1 MKIVFILSGF
11 SLSVKGRR
19 IVFGAYQIRPCEG
32 KPGCVTLGWMQ
43 SSSGQE
49 LRVGFLGVT
58 SVLVDDGDTRLLTDG
73 FFTRP
78 ALHRVLLGRLAP
90 DGARIEQGL
99 ARAGITDL
107 RAVLVGH
114 SHYDHALDAPEVARR
129 TGAVV
134 VGSSSTANLAR
145 GYGLPGEQ
153 IRVVEPGEPLV
164 FDAFRVRFF
173 PSRHASPNAAAGEI
187 SAPLTFPA
195 RARAFRDG
203 GCFSLLIEHARG
215 KSLLIQE
222 SAGFVK
228 GALAGARA
236 EIALISMAMLGRQP
250 ESYRRAYFSETAGAV
265 GAKVICPLHYDDF
278 FRPLENPPRRIPRWM
293 DDLRP
298 ALDSLERWAGERG
311 VRVSWLP
318 AWQMVPLD

>member
-1 MKIVFILSGF
+1 
-11 SLSVKGRR
+11 
-19 IVFGAYQIRPCEG
+19 
-32 KPGCVTLGWMQ
+32 MQ
-43 SSSGQE
+43 GSSRQV

-58 SVLVDDGDTRLLTDG
+58 SVLVDDGDTGLLTDG

-78 ALHRVLLGRLAP
+78 ALQRVLLGRLAP
-90 DGARIEQGL
+90 DVRRVEQGL
-99 ARAGITDL
+99 TRVGITSL

-114 SHYDHALDAPEVARR
+114 SHYDHALDAPEVARL

-134 VGSSSTANLAR
+134 VGSPSTANLAR
-145 GYGLPGEQ
+145 GYGLPEGQ
-153 IRVVEPGEPLV
+153 IRVARPGEPLV
-164 FDAFRVRFF
+164 FGAFRVRFI
-173 PSRHASPNAAAGEI
+173 PSRHGAPNAAAGEI

-203 GCFSLLIEHARG
+203 GCFSLLIEHESG

-222 SAGFVK
+222 SAGFVR
-228 GALAGARA
+228 GALAEARA
-236 EIALISMAMLGRQP
+236 DIAMISVAMLGCQP

-265 GAKVICPLHYDDF
+265 GAKVIYPLHYDDF
-278 FRPLENPPRRIPRWM
+278 FRPLEVSPRPMPRWM

-298 ALDSLERWAGERG
+298 ALASLERWAGERG

-318 AWQMVPLD
+318 AWKMISLD